1 MKHTAGTRIM
11 QPAPRQ
17 QQGAPEPQ
25 APMIKSEITPPPEWA
40 APLHAGGGFASA
52 VFLIGVAVIVI
63 IGFSLQ
69 AIFWLLFATL
79 AAGLLPYILFGLA
92 IQLPRMF
99 VNNDHYRGAI
109 EALERSWQMD
119 INGDGFIGA
128 AAWQRNE
135 DRTEALLDTDYGRV
149 LYYWTHGGSTLRDNT
164 CNSMG
169 IDARQW
175 QQFRD
180 KALRLKDADGKPI
193 FLKTT
198 RQGKGYGLMIA
209 SRYRNRWDIV
219 SAYVK

>member
-1 MKHTAGTRIM
+1 MKHTGTRII
-11 QPAPRQ
+11 QPGPRQ
-17 QQGAPEPQ
+17 QQDAPGQP
-25 APMIKSEITPPPEWA
+25 PLIKSEITPPPEWA

-52 VFLIGVAVIVI
+52 VFLLGVFVIVI

-69 AIFWLLFATL
+69 AIFWLIFATL
-79 AAGLLPYILFGLA
+79 TAALLPYILFGLA

-109 EALERSWQMD
+109 EALERSWQVD

-128 AAWQRNE
+128 PGARHDAERE
-135 DRTEALLDTDYGRV
+135 RALLETDYGRT
-149 LYYWTHGGSTLRDNT
+149 LYYWTHGGSTLRDDT
-164 CNSMG
+164 CAALN

-180 KALRLKDADGKPI
+180 KALRLQDADGKPI

-198 RQGKGYGLMIA
+198 RQGKGYGLMIS
-209 SRYRNRWDIV
+209 SRYRRRWDIV
-219 SAYVK
+219 SAYVR